1 MATVAPLESREAFAQ
16 RIMKEHRQDLLSFL
30 AWRGIPERDREDLF
44 QEVAHAACDARERRD
59 PARSLR
65 AWLRGIARNLVT
77 HHLQRPYVREEQ
89 LTGEDADTACHV
101 GPGLEEILVHR
112 DRLAMLAQ
120 MLESMPEPER
130 RAFVLHR
137 IKGLPL
143 DEVAEA
149 EGINPSTAAS
159 RVRRG
164 DEHCQAWL
172 ERWKATE
179 RRKGRDGRAVVLIP
193 LLDQME
199 TARRDSAPSR
209 LAGLWGRVL
218 MRGAVA
224 LLALGC
230 MSPASREVLTL
241 EPIVAIDVGA
251 LSMAA
256 PSVSAPEPLPSA
268 APITAPTPEPEPP
281 STLTPEAAPTPSASR
296 ALTARQRKAAEIMV
310 LLAEAEH
317 NAGNDA
323 AALRLLLEHGE
334 RGPGGKAAEKRSK
347 LLRKINSR

>member
-1 MATVAPLESREAFAQ
+1 MATVAPLESREAFAR

-30 AWRGIPERDREDLF
+30 ACRGIPARDREDLF

-65 AWLRGIARNLVT
+65 AWLRAIARNLVT

-89 LTGEDADTACHV
+89 LTGDDDDDDACDL

-199 TARRDSAPSR
+199 SARRDSGPSR
-209 LAGLWGRVL
+209 LASLRGRVL

-241 EPIVAIDVGA
+241 EPIVAIDVDA

-256 PSVSAPEPLPSA
+256 PSESAPEPLSGA
-268 APITAPTPEPEPP
+268 APTTAPTPEPP
-281 STLTPEAAPTPSASR
+281 STLTPAGTPTPSASR
-296 ALTARQRKAAEIMV
+296 ALTGRRRNAAEIMV

-334 RGPGGKAAEKRSK
+334 RGPGGKAVEKRSK
-347 LLRKINSR
+347 LLREISSR